1 MLTLLKIPSLS
12 MPDTSRVTCLAEDE
26 PLLDIE
32 AYSMGAI
39 RADMQYKKA
48 HRRGAIDRALVR
60 KSVADRLL
68 RASALLPRGYSLVIF
83 DAWRPYEVQKSLYDE
98 YYNAL
103 RVKEENKALSEEA
116 LHRLARTFVSY
127 PDKSRRFSFVHASGG
142 AVDLTV
148 ADENGIPLD
157 MGTTFDDFSPAA
169 AVDYFEGEER
179 DAAVRDNR
187 RLLYT
192 VMNEAGFTSF
202 PSEWWHY
209 DYGDLFWAA
218 LTGEPAKYPSVYEIT
233 L

>member
-1 MLTLLKIPSLS
+1 MITLVKIPPLS
-12 MPDTSRVTCLAEDE
+12 MPDTSRAACLAQDE
-26 PLLDIE
+26 PLVDIV
-32 AYSMGAI
+32 AYGKGAI

-48 HRRGAIDRALVR
+48 HRQGAVDKALVR

-68 RASALLPRGYSLVIF
+68 RANALLPQGYSLVIF

-103 RVKEENKALSEEA
+103 AVKEENRALTEEE
-116 LHRLARTFVSY
+116 LHRLTRTFVSF

-148 ADENGIPLD
+148 ADENGVPLD
-157 MGTTFDDFSPAA
+157 MGTAFDDFSPAA
-169 AVDYFEGEER
+169 AVDYFESEEKSVS
-179 DAAVRDNR
+179 VRDNR

-192 VMNEAGFTSF
+192 VMTEAGFTNF

-209 DYGDLFWAA
+209 DYGDIFWAA
-218 LTGEPAKYPSVYEIT
+218 MTGEPAKYPSVYKIEE
-233 L
+233 